1 MGLCRVPAR
10 LAIEIELEIGER
22 AQNGW
27 NSQKWEF
34 DFTSVLIRG
43 IFSQRLAIQGSSICL

>member
-27 NSQKWEF
+27 NGQKWEF